1 MKKGTKILLAGM
13 GIAITG
19 LVAYALLKKQ
29 DNKVPE
35 VPAEDDNGE
44 KEQVHGAYTS
54 TQEFIERRKKR
65 AAEMQAARKAT
76 QQQSVAITTDENTV
90 MEETDMQPTTVV
102 SAETAAGET
111 VETPYVVED
120 SAESE

>member
-35 VPAEDDNGE
+35 VPAEDENGE
-44 KEQVHGAYTS
+44 KEQVHSAYTS
-54 TQEFIERRKKR
+54 TQEFIERRKKEWQKCR
-65 AAEMQAARKAT
+65 QHAKRR
-76 QQQSVAITTDENTV
+76 SN
-90 MEETDMQPTTVV
+90 
-102 SAETAAGET
+102 SL
-111 VETPYVVED
+111 
-120 SAESE
+120 